1 MKEDLLTFI
10 AKQFYE
16 EKDLTYYTGLID
28 TFNSNKDDLIYSHK
42 YDEKELKKLL
52 KVEDKNIRKYTM
64 LLGNAS
70 LRLNKLH
77 KMTKDIILLLNINIE
92 NTEIKYNID
101 NILGLISNLEL
112 NEVFKKEYNKIDNI
126 IFKLKSN
133 LEKYVNKYSKNI
145 MFSKYFDEIEDK
157 YVYLNDYIKYDYNLD
172 DIINKIKELYS
183 KGIEEFNLSDVQVLG
198 EHKEQLEYSY
208 SIMEELNN
216 INKEYE
222 LSRDIDRKELLERVS
237 NMYKDISLD
246 NLKIKYLD
254 LFSSYLSD
262 SIYFKN
268 TIKKINII
276 KNDILKEYNERKS
289 KIDNL
294 YLDDYS

>member
-1 MKEDLLTFI
+1 MKEDLLTFV

-28 TFNSNKDDLIYSHK
+28 TFNSNKDDLIFSHK

-52 KVEDKNIRKYTM
+52 KEEDKKIKKYTM

-70 LRLNKLH
+70 LHLNKLH
-77 KMTKDIILLLNINIE
+77 KMTKDIVVLLNVNIE
-92 NTEIKYNID
+92 NEEIKYNID
-101 NILGLISNLEL
+101 NILGLISNIEL
-112 NEVFKKEYNKIDNI
+112 NDVFKKEYKKIDNI
-126 IFKLKSN
+126 IIKLKNN
-133 LEKYVNKYSKNI
+133 LEKFIKKYSKSI

-157 YVYLNDYIKYDYNLD
+157 YIYLDDYLKYDYTID
-172 DIINKIKELYS
+172 DIFNKIREVYS
-183 KGIEEFNLSDVQVLG
+183 KDVEEFSLSDVQVISDYN
-198 EHKEQLEYSY
+198 EQLEYSY

-276 KNDILKEYNERKS
+276 KNSILNEYNERKS
-289 KIDNL
+289 KIDQL

>member
-16 EKDLTYYTGLID
+16 EKDLTYYTSLID

-52 KVEDKNIRKYTM
+52 KIEDKNIRKYTL

-70 LRLNKLH
+70 LYLNKLH
-77 KMTKDIILLLNINIE
+77 KMTKDINVLLNINIE
-92 NTEIKYNID
+92 KNEIKYNID

-126 IFKLKSN
+126 IIKLKNN
-133 LEKYVNKYSKNI
+133 LEKYVKKNSKNI

-157 YVYLNDYIKYDYNLD
+157 YIYLDDYLKYDYTLD
-172 DIINKIKELYS
+172 DIISKIKEIYS
-183 KGIEEFNLSDVQVLG
+183 KDIEEFNLSDVQVLG
-198 EHKEQLEYSY
+198 EYKEQLEYSY
-208 SIMEELNN
+208 SIMVELNN

-254 LFSSYLSD
+254 LFSSYLRD

-268 TIKKINII
+268 TIKKINSI
-276 KNDILKEYNERKS
+276 KNDILKEYNEKKS